1 MEIEHIRL
9 PYPKTCRLLDKGL
22 KVIKEKLDSVLN
34 EEKSTVV
41 FNLISSEIEL
51 VREINVDLRSVA
63 ESQLSVM
70 NHELKLYKEKYGKI
84 EETKI

>member
-1 MEIEHIRL
+1 MKIEHIRL

-22 KVIKEKLDSVLN
+22 EVIKEKLDSVLD

-41 FNLISSEIEL
+41 FNLIRAEIEL
-51 VREINVDLRSVA
+51 VREINADLRSVA

-70 NHELKLYKEKYGKI
+70 NHELKILKNGN
-84 EETKI
+84 

>member
-22 KVIKEKLDSVLN
+22 EVIKEKLDYVLD

-41 FNLISSEIEL
+41 FNL
-51 VREINVDLRSVA
+51 
-63 ESQLSVM
+63 
-70 NHELKLYKEKYGKI
+70 
-84 EETKI
+84 